1 VDVHPSWPWCLKRV
15 ECGTIFALPL
25 VLPCPLRKGDARWAG
40 SGTDAGRRARRGV
53 RVCAGM
59 YRYPL
64 EPVADLAGQGPTL
77 RVMQWNVL
85 ADGLAQTGGFCRC
98 PPEKLEWAH
107 RGPRILREILD
118 AQADVVCLQEVN
130 FYERVLAE
138 VGPMGFDGVFLEKQ
152 DSPAARA
159 GAGADGIALLWRRSA
174 LRPVAPPDCAPYA
187 GGKDNPG
194 RTVALFEVLKGG
206 GDAGGGGGR
215 LLVASTHLKAKHGA
229 DLDAKRSAQTREL
242 LSAVAGALEGGAGG
256 GTHVIITGD
265 FNTCP
270 TVGDAFRQVLDFG
283 DLGFRSAYALPREG
297 AEAAADAAQGPFT
310 TWKFRDDGSEKKE
323 CIDYVF
329 VSRALA
335 VRARRKL
342 PAEDTI
348 GTDAL
353 PCADYPSDHLA
364 LLVDVQ
370 RCAP

>member
-1 VDVHPSWPWCLKRV
+1 MFRS
-15 ECGTIFALPL
+15 
-25 VLPCPLRKGDARWAG
+25 
-40 SGTDAGRRARRGV
+40 
-53 RVCAGM
+53 
-59 YRYPL
+59 PL
-64 EPVADLAGQGPTL
+64 EPVSDRPGAGPTL

-98 PPEKLEWAH
+98 PPEKLEWEH
-107 RGPRILREILD
+107 RGPRILQEILE

-130 FYERVLAE
+130 FYAAMLEPELGRL
-138 VGPMGFDGVFLEKQ
+138 GYGSVFLEKE
-152 DSPAARA
+152 DSPAQRA
-159 GAGADGIALLWRRSA
+159 GAQADGIALFWRKSA
-174 LRPVAPPDCAPYA
+174 LRLVGPPDCAPYA
-187 GGKDNPG
+187 GGKDNQG
-194 RTVALFEVLKGG
+194 RILALFEVV
-206 GDAGGGGGR
+206 AGGQGEREGAGAAPQR

-229 DLDAKRSAQTREL
+229 ALDAKRSAQTREL
-242 LSAVAGALEGGAGG
+242 LDAVARMLGGD
-256 GTHVIITGD
+256 TRTPVIITGD
-265 FNTCP
+265 FNTGP
-270 TVGDAFRQVLDFG
+270 TVGDAFRQVLDFA

-297 AEAAADAAQGPFT
+297 ADAAVDAAQGPFT

-329 VSRALA
+329 VSRELS